1 MDDSGSSSTCTG
13 AESLGIGT
21 HFLGVTGSKFRMS
34 TGLQKREKTERRI
47 VGTLTMIVLEWRDRF
62 RVEGEFE

>member
-1 MDDSGSSSTCTG
+1 M
-13 AESLGIGT
+13 A
-21 HFLGVTGSKFRMS
+21 KFRMS